1 MTHGMYMAKLI
12 SFHKTDQQ
20 MSRLLIDPEAE
31 QHKMHAANGNGAFN
45 RGGKRQRA
53 KKKWSKKSSRSRSR
67 DARRSRSR
75 HRDDEGRR
83 SRSRSRGRHV
93 SFAGRG
99 RGKGKGRSRSHSR
112 PRPRAAA
119 AAAAGPEPTQ
129 RSAQRAPRSRSRSR
143 SRSRR
148 PKPRPKAPV
157 THPPVKKEGRP
168 VKTERAREPQSAPF
182 EELWGNEAYPPG
194 TTADGIE
201 LGPGCS
207 GKSAAG
213 GARLGA
219 DAVAAGGF
227 LDRPLADWQKELRK
241 RAASGG
247 APADGEGE
255 EEEEAGGD
263 AGDSEEQ
270 PVGWMIAESPM
281 KLRRLIERCLTPAQC
296 RAVGIKL
303 LPLTILLATVIAIV
317 VGTSEVMSGV
327 VGADASAVEE
337 QPREE
342 LGTVSWEASAWL
354 PDGWDPALH
363 EPRAPPHHKSNLPT
377 SNRASKQPTTDKT
390 LCPATRGLLTASKEV
405 YPHRLRC
412 VAGRAPHGVRP
423 QRAEGDPPVN
433 PHTHNKSIETATA
446 PSQRPERV
454 RRSASP
460 AYSAEAPPEQ
470 RAAAPQGRAAARAEQ
485 SEEAATRVAQRRRR
499 QTAPGSRPTGVRR
512 GASPAYS
519 VVEESEEAATSVA
532 QRRCGQ
538 TAPSLRPAR

>member
-1 MTHGMYMAKLI
+1 MTHVLYMAKLI
-12 SFHKTDQQ
+12 SFHKTDKQ

-93 SFAGRG
+93 KFAGRG
-99 RGKGKGRSRSHSR
+99 RGKGRSRSRSR
-112 PRPRAAA
+112 
-119 AAAAGPEPTQ
+119 
-129 RSAQRAPRSRSRSR
+129 PRSRSRSH
-143 SRSRR
+143 

-157 THPPVKKEGRP
+157 THPPVKKEGRS
-168 VKTERAREPQSAPF
+168 VKAERTREPQSAPF

-213 GARLGA
+213 GARLSA

-303 LPLTILLATVIAIV
+303 LPLTILIATVIAIV
-317 VGTSEVMSGV
+317 VGTSEVMSCV

-354 PDGWDPALH
+354 PGNWDPALH
-363 EPRAPPHHKSNLPT
+363 EPRAPPHQKSNSPT
-377 SNRASKQPTTDKT
+377 SNRASKQPTTGKT
-390 LCPATRGLLTASKEV
+390 LCPATLGLLTASKED

-423 QRAEGDPPVN
+423 QRAEGDPP
-433 PHTHNKSIETATA
+433 
-446 PSQRPERV
+446 
-454 RRSASP
+454 
-460 AYSAEAPPEQ
+460 
-470 RAAAPQGRAAARAEQ
+470 
-485 SEEAATRVAQRRRR
+485 
-499 QTAPGSRPTGVRR
+499 
-512 GASPAYS
+512 
-519 VVEESEEAATSVA
+519 
-532 QRRCGQ
+532 
-538 TAPSLRPAR
+538 